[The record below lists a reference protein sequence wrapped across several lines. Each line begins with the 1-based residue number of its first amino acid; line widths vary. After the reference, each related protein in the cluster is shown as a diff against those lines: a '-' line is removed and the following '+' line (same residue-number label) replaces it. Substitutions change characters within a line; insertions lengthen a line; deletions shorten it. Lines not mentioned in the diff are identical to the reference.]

1 MVHAVATVD
10 AAMDGSAVLRREAAG
25 TRELVGLLRSTGMVT
40 SSADGSDKSAPGS
53 STPAAVA
60 HGAGRAAATGSVRWR
75 AGGDTGELGM
85 RQVETLW
92 PVASTLKGNGRFS
105 GHVRGPLDDLREEVE
120 QLLSFGEGQP
130 AECRNLDLPDPG
142 EDLVRRGRACWGD
155 LHEEASPVVG
165 IRLADDPPAALEQ
178 IGDRVL

>member
-1 MVHAVATVD
+1 
-10 AAMDGSAVLRREAAG
+10 
-25 TRELVGLLRSTGMVT
+25 
-40 SSADGSDKSAPGS
+40 
-53 STPAAVA
+53 
-60 HGAGRAAATGSVRWR
+60 
-75 AGGDTGELGM
+75 M

-178 IGDRVL
+178 IEGGRHGGRGNQNPIADLRGGEGSPGTRR